1 MTAENLMIFGGFS
14 LGNKF
19 IISCKII

>member
-1 MTAENLMIFGGFS
+1 MSQVKES

-19 IISCKII
+19 IIIQYCIRAI